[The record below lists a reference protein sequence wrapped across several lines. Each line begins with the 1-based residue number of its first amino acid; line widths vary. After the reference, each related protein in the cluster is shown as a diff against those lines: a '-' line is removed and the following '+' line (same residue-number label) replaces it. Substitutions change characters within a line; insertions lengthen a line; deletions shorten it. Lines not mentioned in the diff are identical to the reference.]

1 MEILRLVHQTSMIIN
16 NLVDEILLNKTQ
28 KVSAV
33 REAPELLETYYD
45 EKDIYE
51 VERMSLEDTNEKL
64 E

>member
-1 MEILRLVHQTSMIIN
+1 ME
-16 NLVDEILLNKTQ
+16 EILLQETQ

-33 REAPELLETYYD
+33 REATELLETYYD

>member
-1 MEILRLVHQTSMIIN
+1 ME
-16 NLVDEILLNKTQ
+16 EILLQETQ